1 MYYIQKTAKSVP
13 DAARDLEAA
22 VQKNGFGVLHVYD
35 LKDTLTRK
43 GHPLEPACRVFEVCN
58 PQHASR
64 VLARDMRINMA
75 LPCRISV
82 YEHAGTTEIGTILP
96 TEMLSAL
103 SKDAELGEIAE
114 HVEKTLKAII
124 DDAAA
129 PADAR
134 AALLRRRAELE
145 REIEAGVARRNAARE
160 TTGSVPDSGELS
172 AANVERDVSMA
183 EIDRDV
189 AEIEAIDGALE
200 RLDSGTYG
208 RCVDCGKA
216 IEPARLTKSP
226 EAARCVPCQQAREK
240 RAAAQIARL

>member
-1 MYYIQKTAKSVP
+1 MYYIKKTVKSV
-13 DAARDLEAA
+13 AAAAEDLEAA
-22 VQKNGFGVLHVYD
+22 VKKNGFGVLHVYD

-43 GHPLEPACRVFEVCN
+43 GHPLEAQCRVFEVCN

-82 YEHAGTTEIGTILP
+82 YENAGATEIGTILP

-103 SKDAELGEIAE
+103 SKDAELREVAAQ
-114 HVEKTLKAII
+114 VEQTVKSII

-134 AALLRRRAELE
+134 ATLARRRAALE
-145 REIEAGVARRNAARE
+145 QEIEAGVARRNAARE
-160 TTGSVPDSGELS
+160 SAGNVPDSGELA
-172 AANVERDVSMA
+172 AANVERDVSIA

-189 AEIEAIDGALE
+189 AELEAIDGALE

-208 RCVDCGKA
+208 RCADCGKA
-216 IEPARLTKSP
+216 IEPARLAKSP
-226 EAARCVPCQQAREK
+226 EVARCVPCQQVREK